1 MEHLIFILIVL
12 SLLLIAFLG
21 LRRLYIIGRKNAK
34 GAYYVNRN
42 LCKFK
47 KIISF
52 QDWYKENEEEIE
64 DNWLVF
70 GRGFCKDTFA
80 VELFKGNEKIIKRMK
95 RI

>member
-1 MEHLIFILIVL
+1 MEHLILILIVL
-12 SLLLIAFLG
+12 SLLLMAFLG
-21 LRRLYIIGRKNAK
+21 LRRLYTIGRRNAK

-42 LCKFK
+42 LLKFK
-47 KIISF
+47 EIITF
-52 QDWYKENEEEIE
+52 QDWYNENEDEIE

-80 VELFKGNEKIIKRMK
+80 VELFKGNEEILNRMK